1 MKSITKKELQNIR
14 HEATTTRN
22 DLLIKLSALSK
33 VENDSFEESFT
44 LLELVNKGAEL
55 YQLANRDEKREML
68 KLVFSNF
75 IWDGN
80 SLDFNL
86 LEPFNLMFECKQSKV
101 WLRRPGSNR
110 QPFD

>member
-1 MKSITKKELQNIR
+1 MRLRFKRCLT
-14 HEATTTRN
+14 
-22 DLLIKLSALSK
+22 
-33 VENDSFEESFT
+33 
-44 LLELVNKGAEL
+44 L

-86 LEPFNLMFECKQSKV
+86 LSPFDLLFECKQSKV
-101 WLRRPGSNR
+101 WLTTIEEVITAIKLDLRGVHSTNIN
-110 QPFD
+110 